1 MKALSRIII
10 SLAGLCLAASAFA
23 QSPKGG
29 WEVETGFVFYNVY
42 DRTSRWDAAEISD
55 RSSNSSGSSDGSTE
69 YKSSPVILPSLQVMA
84 GYNLPKYRL
93 GFFLSAYFNYA
104 YNNLE
109 GGPSL
114 LQEKESILHLLPE
127 VRVYYSWEPKMRMY
141 AALGYGVRFRHYD
154 ETFNG
159 TTEGYNSINGTFTLV
174 PFGISI
180 GEKAAFSV
188 DVGLGRTCAPLAM
201 RFAYLF

>member
-1 MKALSRIII
+1 MHFILRQILNILTVAPLEFSLQAVVGVLLKAVKEHRPIEQSLQALVVIVNRRIADIRSNHT
-10 SLAGLCLAASAFA
+10 SLRFRIA
-23 QSPKGG
+23 
-29 WEVETGFVFYNVY
+29 
-42 DRTSRWDAAEISD
+42 
-55 RSSNSSGSSDGSTE
+55 
-69 YKSSPVILPSLQVMA
+69 LPSLQVMA

-154 ETFNG
+154 EIFNG